1 MAIFISYFP
10 VFRKISSDYV
20 MGSFFYFVH
29 SLEYLIH
36 KETNQ
41 ASFCFYE
48 NIFAV
53 EVVREKRLMI
63 QERERIF

>member
-1 MAIFISYFP
+1 
-10 VFRKISSDYV
+10 